1 MLFFKFLMND
11 VLSQPSVLVGL
22 VALIG
27 LLAQKKPVEQII
39 TGTIKTIIGFLIL
52 SGGANIVVG
61 SLSHFGTMFQKGFNI
76 TGVVPNNEAIV
87 ALAIQTIGSQTALI
101 MACGMAVNILLARF
115 TKFKYIWLTGH
126 HTFYMACML
135 AAILLAAGFKG
146 ISLVVAGS
154 ILLGITMVIFPALAQ
169 PIMKQITGSEDVAF
183 AHFGTIGYILS
194 GYIGKYIGDKSKS
207 TEDIKMPKGLT
218 FLRDNTVAIGTTMML
233 VYIITA
239 LFAGKGYVEKE
250 LSGGMNYLVFSILQ
264 ALTFSAG
271 VYVILAGVRM
281 ILGEIIPA
289 FRGIALKIVPNAKP
303 ALDCP
308 VVYPYAPTAVLI
320 GFLSSFLAG
329 IVGMFILIA
338 MKATVIIPGVVPH
351 FFCGATAGVFGN
363 AMGGRR
369 GAVIGSFAHGLL
381 ITFLPVWLMPV
392 LGNLGFANTTFSDA
406 DFTVTGIITGNVAR
420 FFGSTGIYI
429 LIIVL
434 LLVLFIP
441 SFSKRYVDTAK
452 SQKTV

>member
-1 MLFFKFLMND
+1 MSFFKFLMND
-11 VLSQPSVLVGL
+11 ILSQPAVLVGL
-22 VALIG
+22 MALIG
-27 LLAQKKPVEQII
+27 LVAQKKPTEQVIS
-39 TGTIKTIIGFLIL
+39 GTVKTIIGFLIL

-61 SLSHFGTMFQKGFNI
+61 SLNYFGTMFQKGFNI

-87 ALAIQTIGSQTALI
+87 ALAIQKIGSQTALI
-101 MACGMAVNILLARF
+101 MACGMLVNILIARF
-115 TKFKYIWLTGH
+115 TRYKYIWLTGH

-135 AAILLAAGFKG
+135 AAILLAAGFEG
-146 ISLVVAGS
+146 FSLVLAGS
-154 ILLGITMVIFPALAQ
+154 ILLGITMVVFPALAH
-169 PIMKQITGSEDVAF
+169 PIMRQITGSDEVAF
-183 AHFGTIGYILS
+183 AHFGTVGYVLS
-194 GYIGKYIGDKSKS
+194 GYIGKYFGDKSKT
-207 TEDIKMPKGLT
+207 TEEIKMPKGLT
-218 FLRDNTVAIGTTMML
+218 FLRDNTVAIGVTMAI

-239 LFAGKGYVEKE
+239 LFAGKSYVEQE
-250 LSGGMNYLVFSILQ
+250 LSGGMNYIIFAIMQ

-281 ILGEIIPA
+281 ILGEIVPA
-289 FRGIALKIVPNAKP
+289 FRGIALKIVPDAKP

-320 GFLSSFLAG
+320 GFIMSFIAG

-363 AMGGRR
+363 ATGGLR
-369 GAVIGSFAHGLL
+369 GAVLGAFAHGLL

-392 LGNLGFANTTFSDA
+392 LGDLGFANTTFSDA

-420 FFGSTGIYI
+420 YFGSTGIFI
-429 LIIVL
+429 LIVL
-434 LLVLFIP
+434 LLIILFVP
-441 SFSKRYVDTAK
+441 TFMKKEGKNVQVRG
-452 SQKTV
+452 